1 MGGSVERG
9 HLPLDRA
16 EPDLGHVLG
25 KDIGLSSDSLSLQH
39 VAGCGGRSRQSG
51 RTDVLQFQRTA
62 RPCGA
67 QSMLFIGHQLFSSF
81 GSKTAPCARLAADC
95 GNWRGPRPARRQ
107 NGICARPVAFPGEAS
122 RGVTTRRLNH
132 FLPSSS
138 IFDGRLCRAGA
149 LPSRQ
154 GEARSRP
161 RARQRYRSIFR

>member
-1 MGGSVERG
+1 MSRDFEK
-9 HLPLDRA
+9 
-16 EPDLGHVLG
+16 E
-25 KDIGLSSDSLSLQH
+25 IGLSSDSLSLQH

-67 QSMLFIGHQLFSSF
+67 QSLRFIGHQFSSL

-107 NGICARPVAFPGEAS
+107 KGNCARPVAFPGEAS

-132 FLPSSS
+132 FLQSSS
-138 IFDGRLCRAGA
+138 IFDGRLCREGA

-154 GEARSRP
+154 GWAGSRP
-161 RARQRYRSIFR
+161 RVTQR